1 VAKPPDPNAVIVEFQ
16 AIRPDGCVSLELNE
30 TLADIKAKGLVLTD
44 GQSLRVWEPW
54 EDGPRVAD
62 GIVRRD
68 DDWGWGVQI
77 DPDLLRS
84 FQP

>member
-1 VAKPPDPNAVIVEFQ
+1 MSEIHPTAVLVDFQ
-16 AIRPDGCVSLELNE
+16 AIRPDGCVSLELNA
-30 TLADIKAKGLVLTD
+30 TLADLEAKGLVLSD

-54 EDGPRVAD
+54 EDGSHVAD
-62 GIVRRD
+62 GIVRKD